1 MAQLGARLN
10 GIQKVRGSSPLSSTK
25 ENQSKPVEVAHG
37 FCSFGCARF
46 FLRTALTPNTVGQQT
61 QTNQH
66 HENRTPF
73 VGHHPHG
80 EGYLAGQGQ
89 DPYHNNYAK
98 GKA

>member
-25 ENQSKPVEVAHG
+25 EKQPKPVEVAHG
-37 FCSFGCARF
+37 FCSFGCACF